1 MEEGKEGACVCECTP
16 ACVMFFFVFYGDEKS
31 CAELSITPFL
41 NTPEYEKTAEMLK
54 KRGKKIN
61 IPLSRI

>member
-1 MEEGKEGACVCECTP
+1 MEEGKEGVCVWVHTSLCD
-16 ACVMFFFVFYGDEKS
+16 VFFVFYGDEKS